1 MVSSNCKKMNY
12 QKDLLILDGD
22 CGLCNRIATFMDKR
36 LSLNSSISFLARESI
51 EAKKIIKTF
60 SKSDQMVDTVFL
72 RKNKIFYIR
81 SAAAIRCLLY
91 LKWYWKIFFPILWI
105 IPLPLRDLIYK
116 VIATY
121 RHKFFEKPKV
131 CTFKVD

>member
-1 MVSSNCKKMNY
+1 MLTPTSSVQSVSGKIGVITLEKNDVGLSNVDNTSDVNSKTFYGRLY
-12 QKDLLILDGD
+12 Q
-22 CGLCNRIATFMDKR
+22 NTSR
-36 LSLNSSISFLARESI
+36 
-51 EAKKIIKTF
+51 KIIKTF